1 MFKVYF
7 TLNVL
12 FTYLHLS
19 NSVVGILLYGP
30 PGCGKTLVAK
40 AVSTELNV
48 SFLSVKGPELLNMY
62 IGQSEENVRKGLY
75 SHRQKAKDL

>member
-1 MFKVYF
+1 M
-7 TLNVL
+7 
-12 FTYLHLS
+12 
-19 NSVVGILLYGP
+19 YGP

-48 SFLSVKGPELLNMY
+48 SFMSVKGPELLNMY

-75 SHRQKAKDL
+75 IINLKYNLTALQKFLEMHILR